1 MPRGDFEF
9 EDSVADSLRAEARD
23 VVGEDLA
30 ESFQS
35 GMYSENA
42 LVSTESLTPDQLA
55 EWADFWESG
64 ARSYGQFVDPVSGA
78 GQQVPFVFMLS
89 VPLSCNDLG
98 RAS

>member
-42 LVSTESLTPDQLA
+42 LVSTESLTLDQLA
-55 EWADFWESG
+55 EWADFCRD
-64 ARSYGQFVDPVSGA
+64 RSCPVWSS
-78 GQQVPFVFMLS
+78 QT
-89 VPLSCNDLG
+89 
-98 RAS
+98 RR